1 MNDHEVLFEAD
12 VRILGAEENTRAGR
26 GKWKCEYKSPPPLL
40 LSTPDSGS
48 PLDL

>member
-1 MNDHEVLFEAD
+1 MNDHEVLSEAD
-12 VRILGAEENTRAGR
+12 VGIFGCGREHEAGR
-26 GKWKCEYKSPPPLL
+26 GEWKSEYKSPPPL